1 MLETITVYISNSTF
15 HLTPASESHAQ
26 IQSERI
32 IRIFKE
38 FIGIM

>member
-1 MLETITVYISNSTF
+1 MTTICISNRYTF

-32 IRIFKE
+32 IRMFKE
-38 FIGIM
+38 FIGM